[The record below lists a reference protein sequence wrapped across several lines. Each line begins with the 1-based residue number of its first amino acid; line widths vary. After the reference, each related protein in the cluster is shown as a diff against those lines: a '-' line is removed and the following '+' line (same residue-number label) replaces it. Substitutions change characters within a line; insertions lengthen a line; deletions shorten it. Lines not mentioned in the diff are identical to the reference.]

1 MSRRTERVNELLR
14 DHISTILVRD
24 INDPRIDGIVT
35 ITAVETS
42 RDLAHA
48 RVWVSVAG
56 GQENVQR
63 TLQGLRS
70 ASGFLQRGLMSLGL
84 RRTPELNFVIDDTI
98 ARADRINQLLDSV
111 SPGEQPT
118 DSANGGGRGEH

>member
-14 DHISTILVRD
+14 DHISTVLARD

-48 RVWVSVAG
+48 RVWVSVTG
-56 GQENVQR
+56 GQENARR

-70 ASGFLQRGLMSLGL
+70 ATGFLQRSLMSLGL
-84 RRTPELNFVIDDTI
+84 RRTPELRFVIDDTI

-111 SPGEQPT
+111 SPGEQQT
-118 DSANGGGRGEH
+118 ESANGGGRGEH

>member
-14 DHISTILVRD
+14 DHISTILARD

-48 RVWVSVAG
+48 RVWVSVTG
-56 GQENVQR
+56 GQESVRR

-70 ASGFLQRGLMSLGL
+70 ATGFLQRSLMSLGL
-84 RRTPELNFVIDDTI
+84 RRTPELRFVIDDTI
-98 ARADRINQLLDSV
+98 ARADRINQLLDTV
-111 SPGEQPT
+111 SPGEQQT
-118 DSANGGGRGEH
+118 ESANGGGRGEH

>member
-14 DHISTILVRD
+14 DHISTLLARD

-56 GQENVQR
+56 GQENAQQ
-63 TLQGLRS
+63 TLKGLRS

-84 RRTPELNFVIDDTI
+84 RRTPELRFVIDDTI
-98 ARADRINQLLDSV
+98 SRADRINQLLDSV
-111 SPGEQPT
+111 SPGERQPEST
-118 DSANGGGRGEH
+118 DGGGRGEH

>member
-14 DHISTILVRD
+14 DHISTIIARD

-48 RVWVSVAG
+48 RVWVSVVG
-56 GQENVQR
+56 GQDSARQ

-70 ASGFLQRGLMSLGL
+70 ASGFLQRGLLSVGL
-84 RRTPELNFVIDDTI
+84 RRTPELTFVIDDTM
-98 ARADRINQLLDSV
+98 ARADRINKLLDSV
-111 SPGEQPT
+111 VPDAQEPEPASGE
-118 DSANGGGRGEH
+118 SRGER

>member
-14 DHISTILVRD
+14 DHISTVLARD

-56 GQENVQR
+56 GRENAQR

-70 ASGFLQRGLMSLGL
+70 ASGFLQRGLMGLGL
-84 RRTPELNFVIDDTI
+84 RRTPELNFVIDDTM
-98 ARADRINQLLDSV
+98 ARVDRINQLLDSV
-111 SPGEQPT
+111 TPGEWQSGST
-118 DSANGGGRGEH
+118 NGGKRGEH

>member
-14 DHISTILVRD
+14 DHISTILARD

-35 ITAVETS
+35 ITAVEAS

-56 GQENVQR
+56 GQENAQR

-70 ASGFLQRGLMSLGL
+70 ASGFLQRSLMSLGL
-84 RRTPELNFVIDDTI
+84 RRTPELRFVIDDTI
-98 ARADRINQLLDSV
+98 ARANRINQLLDSV
-111 SPGEQPT
+111 STAEQQSGSPDGE
-118 DSANGGGRGEH
+118 GRGEH

>member
-14 DHISTILVRD
+14 DHISTLLARD

-56 GQENVQR
+56 GQENAQQ
-63 TLQGLRS
+63 TLKGLRS

-84 RRTPELNFVIDDTI
+84 RRTPELRFVIDDTI
-98 ARADRINQLLDSV
+98 SRADRINQLLDSV
-111 SPGEQPT
+111 SPGEQQPE
-118 DSANGGGRGEH
+118 SANGGCRGEH

>member
-14 DHISTILVRD
+14 DHISTVLARD

-48 RVWVSVAG
+48 RIWVSVAG
-56 GQENVQR
+56 EQEDAQR

-70 ASGFLQRGLMSLGL
+70 ASGFLQRGLMRLGL

-111 SPGEQPT
+111 SPGEQP
-118 DSANGGGRGEH
+118 SGLANGEKRGKH

>member
-1 MSRRTERVNELLR
+1 MSRRTERVNEFLR
-14 DHISTILVRD
+14 DHISTILARD
-24 INDPRIDGIVT
+24 INDPRIEGIVT
-35 ITAVETS
+35 ITGVETS
-42 RDLAHA
+42 RDFAHA

-56 GQENVQR
+56 GQENARR

-111 SPGEQPT
+111 NPREQ
-118 DSANGGGRGEH
+118 

>member
-14 DHISTILVRD
+14 DHISTVLARG

-35 ITAVETS
+35 ITSVETS

-48 RVWVSVAG
+48 RVWVSIAG
-56 GQENVQR
+56 EREPARR
-63 TLQGLRS
+63 TLEGLRS

-84 RRTPELNFVIDDTI
+84 RRTPALNFVIDDTM

-111 SPGEQPT
+111 SPEEGQSE
-118 DSANGGGRGEH
+118 SANGVGRGEH

>member
-14 DHISTILVRD
+14 DHISTLLARD

-56 GQENVQR
+56 GQENARQ
-63 TLQGLRS
+63 TLKGLRS
-70 ASGFLQRGLMSLGL
+70 ASGFLQRGLMTLGL
-84 RRTPELNFVIDDTI
+84 RRTPELRFVIDDTI
-98 ARADRINQLLDSV
+98 SRANRINQLLDSV
-111 SPGEQPT
+111 SPGEQQPEST
-118 DSANGGGRGEH
+118 NGGGRGEH

>member
-14 DHISTILVRD
+14 DHISTILARD
-24 INDPRIDGIVT
+24 INDPRIEGIVT

-56 GQENVQR
+56 GQENARR

-70 ASGFLQRGLMSLGL
+70 ASGFLQRSLMNIGL
-84 RRTPELNFVIDDTI
+84 RRTPELRFVIDDTI
-98 ARADRINQLLDSV
+98 ARADRINQLLDNV
-111 SPGEQPT
+111 SPGEQQAE
-118 DSANGGGRGEH
+118 SANGDGRGEH

>member
-14 DHISTILVRD
+14 DHISTLLARD

-56 GQENVQR
+56 AQENTQR

-70 ASGFLQRGLMSLGL
+70 ASGFLQRGLMSLGM
-84 RRTPELNFVIDDTI
+84 RRTPELTFVIDDTM

-111 SPGEQPT
+111 SPGDQESGVPNG
-118 DSANGGGRGEH
+118 DSRGEH

>member
-56 GQENVQR
+56 EQENAKR

-84 RRTPELNFVIDDTI
+84 RRTPELNFVIDDTM

-111 SPGEQPT
+111 DPGEQQAR
-118 DSANGGGRGEH
+118 SANGGKRGEH

>member
-14 DHISTILVRD
+14 DHISTLLARD

-48 RVWVSVAG
+48 RVWVSVASA
-56 GQENVQR
+56 QENTQR

-70 ASGFLQRGLMSLGL
+70 ASGFLQRGLMSLGM
-84 RRTPELNFVIDDTI
+84 RRTPELTFVIDDTM
-98 ARADRINQLLDSV
+98 ARADRINQLLDRV
-111 SPGEQPT
+111 SPGDQESGVPNG
-118 DSANGGGRGEH
+118 DSRGEH

>member
-14 DHISTILVRD
+14 DHISAVLARD

-56 GQENVQR
+56 GQENTRR

-70 ASGFLQRGLMSLGL
+70 ASGFLQRGLLSLGL
-84 RRTPELNFVIDDTI
+84 RRTPELRFVIDDTI

-111 SPGEQPT
+111 SPGEQQAE
-118 DSANGGGRGEH
+118 SANEGGRGEH

>member
-14 DHISTILVRD
+14 DHISTILARD

-48 RVWVSVAG
+48 RVWVSVTG
-56 GQENVQR
+56 GQESARR

-70 ASGFLQRGLMSLGL
+70 ATGFLQRSLMSLGL
-84 RRTPELNFVIDDTI
+84 RRTPELRFVIDDTI

-111 SPGEQPT
+111 SPGEQQT
-118 DSANGGGRGEH
+118 ESANGGGRGEH

>member
-48 RVWVSVAG
+48 RVWVSVTG
-56 GQENVQR
+56 GQENARR

-70 ASGFLQRGLMSLGL
+70 ATGFLQRSLMSLGL
-84 RRTPELNFVIDDTI
+84 RRTPELRFVIDDTI
-98 ARADRINQLLDSV
+98 ARANRINQLLDSV
-111 SPGEQPT
+111 SPGEHE
-118 DSANGGGRGEH
+118 SANGGSRGER

>member
-24 INDPRIDGIVT
+24 INDPRIYGMVT

-48 RVWVSVAG
+48 RVWVSVTG
-56 GQENVQR
+56 GQENTRR

-70 ASGFLQRGLMSLGL
+70 ATGFLQRSLMSLGL
-84 RRTPELNFVIDDTI
+84 RRTPELRFVIDDTI

-111 SPGEQPT
+111 SPGEQRT
-118 DSANGGGRGEH
+118 ESANGGGRGEH